1 MVQTATELISELPYK
16 RWTVEDYHQMI
27 TAGILTTDDQVELLS
42 GQIIEMVPQE
52 PPHASNVSSFNHA
65 LVVRFADVAWIRTQ
79 LPITIAP
86 NSEPEPDLAL
96 VRIDSQYYRER
107 HPTPE
112 DIFLLIEIADSTLK
126 RDCIYK
132 AQIYAEA
139 GILEYWVVDVKQRQI
154 IVYRQP
160 QGETY
165 QSEQVLTATDQIA
178 PLAFP
183 DVLIDFKNIL
193 L

>member
-1 MVQTATELISELPYK
+1 MVQTTTEFRPELPYK
-16 RWTVEDYHQMI
+16 CWTVEDYHQMI
-27 TAGILTTDDQVELLS
+27 TTGILTTDDRVELLS
-42 GQIIEMVPQE
+42 GQIVEIVPQE
-52 PPHASNVSSFNHA
+52 PPHASNVSSFNTD
-65 LVVRFADVAWIRTQ
+65 LVVRFASLALVRTQ
-79 LPITIAP
+79 LPITISP

-96 VRIDSQYYRER
+96 VRIDPQYYRER

-112 DIFLLIEIADSTLK
+112 DVFLLIEIADSTLK

-139 GILEYWVVDVKQRQI
+139 GILEYWVVDVKQRQV

-160 QGETY
+160 QGNIY
-165 QSEQVLTATDQIA
+165 QSEQILSITDQIA

-183 DVLIDFKNIL
+183 EVMINFKNVL
-193 L
+193 V

>member
-1 MVQTATELISELPYK
+1 
-16 RWTVEDYHQMI
+16 MI
-27 TAGILTTDDQVELLS
+27 LAGILTTNDRVELLS

-52 PPHASNVSSFNHA
+52 PPHASNVSSFNHEI
-65 LVVRFADVAWIRTQ
+65 VVRFVGLAWVRTQ

-86 NSEPEPDLAL
+86 NSEPEADLAL
-96 VRIDSQYYRER
+96 VRIDPQRYRDR

-112 DIFLLIEIADSTLK
+112 DVFLLIEIADSTLN

-132 AQIYAEA
+132 AQIYASA
-139 GILEYWVVDVKQRQI
+139 GIPEYWVVDVKQKQV

-165 QSEQVLTATDQIA
+165 QFEQVLSATDQIA

-183 DVLIDFKNIL
+183 EVLIDFQEL
-193 L
+193 LL